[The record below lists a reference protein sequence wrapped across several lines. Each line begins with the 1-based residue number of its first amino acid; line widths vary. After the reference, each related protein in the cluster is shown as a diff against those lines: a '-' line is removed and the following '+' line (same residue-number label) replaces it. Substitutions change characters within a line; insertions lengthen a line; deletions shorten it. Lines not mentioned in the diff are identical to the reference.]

1 MICSSKT
8 QKVENI
14 KTFEKKNDNKFEF
27 IIIVFSTIISI
38 ESFFDLVILYLLQSN
53 QTKCLSTFY
62 KLTISRL
69 YIYILN

>member
-27 IIIVFSTIISI
+27 LIIVFSTIISI
-38 ESFFDLVILYLLQSN
+38 ESFFDLVILFI
-53 QTKCLSTFY
+53 TKHANKMF
-62 KLTISRL
+62 
-69 YIYILN
+69 IYFL